1 MPININFN
9 NEESVKVFFDCMFA
23 YGGWLL
29 FFMVFVCA
37 VFYPDRFEKFIAL
50 VYKILSRIFK
60 TVPIIRKKY
69 IQHDFQSRANSFVN
83 GFLKKEIKGFIP
95 IKLKVEW
102 VSDDEIP
109 KSFLENGKMI
119 VRIRKDDNEN
129 KNFVNASMIFI
140 AENLLIKAKRYISK
154 KQKESIDLF
163 IGKKMFEKEKEDV
176 VKEFIED
183 FLHPKIEE
191 KTVDDLFVKYQSI
204 DKKGLFFPVFIQE
217 MIFLGEKVFN
227 NRKDDLIIREV
238 TNLIEFLNNY
248 SKRKIREKV
257 DNRFLGNYCK
267 FGMIII
273 GKTYKIWEQGNA
285 PYKECIEMFTK
296 SNLETLYLIGDI
308 KNKDFIKDFVCEDTF
323 LKKMNFVIFNEKEY
337 TSEMC
342 DDQQCWK
349 TENYLLVIRNNE
361 IKHYHID

>member
-9 NEESVKVFFDCMFA
+9 NEESVKVFFDCIFA

-50 VYKILSRIFK
+50 VYKILSKIFK
-60 TVPIIRKKY
+60 TVPVIRKKY

-102 VSDDEIP
+102 VSDNEIP

-119 VRIRKDDNEN
+119 VRMRKDDNEN

-163 IGKKMFEKEKEDV
+163 VGKKIFEKEKEDV

-191 KTVDDLFVKYQSI
+191 KVVDNLFVKYQSI
-204 DKKGLFFPVFIQE
+204 DNKGLFFSVFIQE
-217 MIFLGEKVFN
+217 MTFLGEKVFN
-227 NRKDDLIIREV
+227 NRKDNLIITEV

-248 SKRKIREKV
+248 SKRKIREEI
-257 DNRFLGNYCK
+257 DNKFSGNYCK

-273 GKTYKIWEQGNA
+273 GKTDKIYEQGST
-285 PYKECIEMFTK
+285 PYKRYIEEFAK
-296 SNLETLYLIGDI
+296 LNLETLYLIGDI
-308 KNKDFIKDFVCEDTF
+308 KNKDFIKDFVCGSTF
-323 LKKMNFVIFNEKEY
+323 LKEINFVIFNEKEY
-337 TSEMC
+337 VGEIC
-342 DDQQCWK
+342 DAQECWK
-349 TENYLLVIRNNE
+349 VKNYLLVIRNNA